1 MEILGWR
8 AWGGD
13 NLVESM
19 ENVKSLFE
27 DIMGWKAWGEKSTGW
42 RACDGEPGMESLK
55 NDICRCGEGG
65 GRG

>member
-8 AWGGD
+8 AWGGE

-27 DIMGWKAWGEKSTGW
+27 DIMGWKAWGGKSPGW
-42 RACDGEPGMESLK
+42 RAWDGELRVVSLEW
-55 NDICRCGEGG
+55 RA
-65 GRG
+65 